1 MLEAFPPVEDEK
13 DKKKKKDTKKVVE
26 EEKKEN
32 PLLKA
37 LGLKIKKEQDLNGT
51 LSDEL
56 MISIVLYKIT

>member
-13 DKKKKKDTKKVVE
+13 DKKKKKDTKKIV